1 MTKKSYL
8 RVIQQLL
15 MPIENKDFRTF
26 KKTQG
31 YMAVVSLHFEGQG
44 KKKNIK
50 PKKPQTNKD
59 TWES

>member
-1 MTKKSYL
+1 MTEKLYL

-31 YMAVVSLHFEGQG
+31 YMAVASLHFEGQE
-44 KKKNIK
+44 KKKIK
-50 PKKPQTNKD
+50 TKNTQTNKD